1 MCVRVPGTASAPTA
15 RAAACAPIFPPTP
28 HPLPPTPMPA
38 CLPAHPGVAGD
49 RDPRLPAPPT
59 RAAPLRCVRGCR
71 WDLPSPGARPQRWVG
86 VGGWVH
92 VGGWVG
98 GWVGRWV
105 GGQAGGWVGGWLW
118 VGGWVHVGG
127 CMWVGRAGGRAALTH
142 AVTLPR
148 GPPLSPPPMP
158 SLPPPPPHV
167 RAGDLYL
174 ELSRRGGHM
183 SEAHVAKSV
192 MLPFLSALQFMHA
205 QVSSSTRAGVPMQG
219 LGCEARTRCQCS
231 PDAPGP
237 RCARAHA
244 PHPHTTH
251 APPTHPHTTHAPPTH
266 HPHAHTP
273 HARAGSAA
281 PRHQARERD
290 AGRRG
295 GGQGGRVCLQPT
307 FCMWSMNAPWQ
318 TDSLML

>member
-1 MCVRVPGTASAPTA
+1 MG
-15 RAAACAPIFPPTP
+15 AC
-28 HPLPPTPMPA
+28 
-38 CLPAHPGVAGD
+38 
-49 RDPRLPAPPT
+49 
-59 RAAPLRCVRGCR
+59 
-71 WDLPSPGARPQRWVG
+71 
-86 VGGWVH
+86 
-92 VGGWVG
+92 GWVG
-98 GWVGRWV
+98 GWVGGQV
-105 GGQAGGWVGGWLW
+105 GGRAGGWVGGRVAVGGW
-118 VGGWVHVGG
+118 VGARGWVHVG
-127 CMWVGRAGGRAALTH
+127 WAGGWAGGAH
-142 AVTLPR
+142 ACR
-148 GPPLSPPPMP
+148 HSPPWSPALP
-158 SLPPPPPHV
+158 SAPAFTPPPPPHV

>member
-1 MCVRVPGTASAPTA
+1 MYHRDKMNPMNVTQVGEGWEGARGGGRGCVCVRVPGTASAPTA

-158 SLPPPPPHV
+158 SLPPPPPCACRRPVLGAVPEGGAHV
-167 RAGDLYL
+167 RGTRGQERDVALP
-174 ELSRRGGHM
+174 LSP
-183 SEAHVAKSV
+183 AV
-192 MLPFLSALQFMHA
+192 
-205 QVSSSTRAGVPMQG
+205 
-219 LGCEARTRCQCS
+219 
-231 PDAPGP
+231 
-237 RCARAHA
+237 
-244 PHPHTTH
+244 
-251 APPTHPHTTHAPPTH
+251 
-266 HPHAHTP
+266 
-273 HARAGSAA
+273 HARPGEQLNSCWCANAGT
-281 PRHQARERD
+281 
-290 AGRRG
+290 G
-295 GGQGGRVCLQPT
+295 V
-307 FCMWSMNAPWQ
+307 
-318 TDSLML
+318 